1 MRYDVLKESIISK
14 EVKQSTNVLQA
25 IKQLDLHLNC
35 SNTETMV
42 TSLQYDIHS
51 KLKISRLVY
60 DKVRNSR

>member
-1 MRYDVLKESIISK
+1 VLKESIISK